1 MVDSHNRTVLTYY
14 GLMLS
19 GAVARSAAATAVHP
33 LNVIKTMLQTKEGNL
48 SSYRYSLTL
57 FTPSFVK
64 VKYQSLNGR
73 YYPAVLEV
81 NSLCLYLT
89 EQ

>member
-1 MVDSHNRTVLTYY
+1 MLTYY

-33 LNVIKTMLQTKEGNL
+33 LNVIKTMLQTKEGK
-48 SSYRYSLTL
+48 LTAEHTL
-57 FTPSFVK
+57 PLLTNSFTPSFLK
-64 VKYQSLNGR
+64 VKYQSSNGR
-73 YYPAVLEV
+73 YYPAVLVV
-81 NSLCLYLT
+81 NLLCLYLT

>member
-33 LNVIKTMLQTKEGNL
+33 LNVVKTMLQTKEGKL
-48 SSYRYSLTL
+48 IVLTV
-57 FTPSFVK
+57 TH
-64 VKYQSLNGR
+64 
-73 YYPAVLEV
+73 
-81 NSLCLYLT
+81 
-89 EQ
+89 